1 MQLFVHSRNFVL
13 CTVVSCPYPI
23 SVWQVLIGRWNASSR
38 ADCFKLGCK
47 RGSMGAHGVSQAA
60 ALALR
65 QLQDQLAAA
74 YTDLAA
80 CQVFFCGLIR
90 SPKTWEMY
98 RACSG

>member
-1 MQLFVHSRNFVL
+1 
-13 CTVVSCPYPI
+13 
-23 SVWQVLIGRWNASSR
+23 
-38 ADCFKLGCK
+38 
-47 RGSMGAHGVSQAA
+47 MGAHGVSQAA

-90 SPKTWEMY
+90 SPKTWELY